1 MLVVRTKHSHM
12 KIVSTL
18 KMAIVLPILFATLFI
33 SCSREEDPDMASR
46 NYSFGFN
53 TGAVGDAYVGTHPK
67 TTAMQVTVEEL
78 PGNKTKLLV
87 LLTNTLNGKIYNVH
101 FNAATP
107 GGSSLFEASPKYTIA
122 VTGNGITAAGSV
134 VVTEPYNYITGT
146 WKGYAIVHD
155 PEQTFSVT
163 NFKTF
168 LIIDHFN

>member
-1 MLVVRTKHSHM
+1 MLIVRTKPYYM
-12 KIVSTL
+12 QTALPL
-18 KMAIVLPILFATLFI
+18 KMFIVLPMLFAALFM
-33 SCSREEDPDMASR
+33 SCTKEEDPEMASK

-53 TGAVGDAYVGTHPK
+53 TGSVGDAYAGTHPK

-87 LLTNTLNGKIYNVH
+87 LVTNTLNGKIYNVH
-101 FNAATP
+101 FNTATP

-122 VTGNGITAAGSV
+122 VTGNGITGAGSTIV
-134 VVTEPYNYITGT
+134 SDPYSYITGT
-146 WKGYAIVHD
+146 WKGYAIIHD

-168 LIIDHFN
+168 LVIDHFN

>member
-1 MLVVRTKHSHM
+1 MLIEATKHSYM
-12 KIVSTL
+12 KIALPL
-18 KMAIVLPILFATLFI
+18 KMVIVLPIVFSILFI
-33 SCSREEDPDMASR
+33 ACTKDEEPEMASR

-53 TGAVGDAYVGTHPK
+53 NGALGDAYVGTHPK

-87 LLTNTLNGKIYNVH
+87 LVTNTLNGKIYNVH
-101 FNAATP
+101 FNTATP
-107 GGSSLFEASPKYTIA
+107 GGSALFEATPKYTIA
-122 VTGNGITAAGSV
+122 VTGNGITAAGSTIV
-134 VVTEPYNYITGT
+134 SDPYNYIINT

-168 LIIDHFN
+168 LVIDHFN